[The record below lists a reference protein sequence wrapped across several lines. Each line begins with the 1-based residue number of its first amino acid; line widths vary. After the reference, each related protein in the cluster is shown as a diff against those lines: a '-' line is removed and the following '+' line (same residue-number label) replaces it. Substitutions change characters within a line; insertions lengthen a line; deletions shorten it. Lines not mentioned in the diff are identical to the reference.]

1 MNDDQCGNEI
11 CLPKICRIDT
21 DCGPGNKCNSQHCII
36 RCQYTGQCPDGKNC
50 VDDYCSIPPG
60 DLLLNLVYRRC
71 TIITRGSYTFYPLFE
86 DHLCIVTFGLIY
98 DKFLKGKKVPGGEI
112 SGGGA
117 QSVELKLRWQFCVHT
132 STWPEIYF

>member
-86 DHLCIVTFGLIY
+86 VHLCTVTFGLVYGYHSRAVSNQERVIVAPVQW
-98 DKFLKGKKVPGGEI
+98 FNINIQIL
-112 SGGGA
+112 
-117 QSVELKLRWQFCVHT
+117 LRTVT
-132 STWPEIYF
+132 NRYA